1 MQLTIEQ
8 RDVLQL
14 LAWLHLRC
22 GRPEGAQTLLEVLLR
37 IEPAHLAGRRA
48 SVVAALEL
56 GDWARAEQQCLV
68 LRDAGE
74 QQAPLWLCLSQA
86 QQMAGRLEQAQATF
100 AEYLRRKER
109 P

>member
-8 RDVLQL
+8 RDALQL

-22 GRPEGAQTLLEVLLR
+22 GRPEGAQTLLKVLLR
-37 IEPAHLAGRRA
+37 ADPDHLAGRRA

-56 GDWARAEQQCLV
+56 GDWARAEQQCLA

-74 QQAPLWLCLSQA
+74 QRAPLWLCLSQA
-86 QQMAGRLEQAQATF
+86 QQMAGRLEVAQATF
-100 AEYLRRKER
+100 GEYLQRKAR